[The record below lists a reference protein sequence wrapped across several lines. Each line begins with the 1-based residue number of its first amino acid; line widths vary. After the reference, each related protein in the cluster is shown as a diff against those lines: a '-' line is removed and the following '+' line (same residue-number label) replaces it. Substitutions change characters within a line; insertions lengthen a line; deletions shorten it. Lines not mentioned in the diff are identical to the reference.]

1 MTFPDINFFKGHPTK
16 TLLPRQQL
24 ADAFKKVLVDTDYLD
39 YDNDPLNQPPLTY
52 GTDPGNLDVRK
63 TIATWSDRFFN
74 ITPPTDPNAINL
86 TGGASYGIAN
96 ILTSLTSP
104 LVTERIFV
112 VSPTYFLINFAFV
125 DAGFKGKITAVNET
139 PGGDYEIDLDY
150 LEAQLKKY
158 SEGKPQPGEEEINV
172 YEDYAGRG
180 TTKLYRFV
188 IYLVPTYSN
197 PGGLTYSLETRTKLL
212 ALARRYDLLIVS
224 DDVYDVLNY
233 GEGQE
238 DKKVLKFSAI
248 DHASLPPNFKF
259 GNTVSNSSFSK
270 LIAPG
275 LRVGW
280 QETASPSLANQL
292 ASTGANKSGGTPSQL
307 NSLVVADLIETRK
320 LDDII
325 RNFNTTYRKRAD
337 TLLKA
342 MEEHLPKKYTTIYG
356 GHGGYFLWV
365 EIKAPNFDMQQ
376 INKILK
382 QQYNV
387 TIPDGSNFEVIGD
400 AKGLAKYGARL
411 CTALLTEKE
420 ITEGIERWGQ
430 VIKQEHPELYNS

>member
-1 MTFPDINFFKGHPTK
+1 MAFPDINFFKGHPTK
-16 TLLPRQQL
+16 TLLPRAQL
-24 ADAFKKVLVDTDYLD
+24 AEAFKQVLVGTDYLD

-52 GTDPGNLDVRK
+52 GTDPGNYDVRK
-63 TIATWSDRFFN
+63 TIAKWSDRHFN
-74 ITPPTDPNAINL
+74 ITTPSDPNSINL

-112 VSPTYFLINFAFV
+112 VSPTYFLINFAFI
-125 DAGFKGKITAVNET
+125 DAGFENKITAVPET
-139 PGGDYEIDLDY
+139 PLAKYEIDLDY
-150 LEAQLKKY
+150 LESQLKKY
-158 SEGKPQPGEEEINV
+158 SEGKPQPGENEINV

-180 TTKLYRFV
+180 LSKLYRFV

-197 PGGLTYSLETRTKLL
+197 PGGLTYSLETRTKLIE
-212 ALARRYDLLIVS
+212 LARKYDLLIVS
-224 DDVYDVLNY
+224 DDVYDNLNY
-233 GEGQE
+233 GAGQE

-248 DHASLPPNFKF
+248 DHSSLPSQFKF

-280 QETASPSLANQL
+280 QESASPALANQL
-292 ASTGANKSGGTPSQL
+292 ATTGANKSGGTPSQL
-307 NSLVVADLIETRK
+307 NSLVVANLIESGELDKIIKSFNVEYK
-320 LDDII
+320 L
-325 RNFNTTYRKRAD
+325 RAD

-342 MEEHLPKKYTTIYG
+342 VDEYLPKKYTTIYG
-356 GHGGYFLWV
+356 GQGGYFLWV
-365 EIKAPNFDMQQ
+365 EIKAPNVDIQE
-376 INKILK
+376 INKLLK

-400 AKGLAKYGARL
+400 EKGLSKYGSRL
-411 CTALLTEKE
+411 CTALLTQEE
-420 ITEGIERWGQ
+420 IKQGIERWGQ
-430 VIKQEHPELYNS
+430 VIKQQHPELYT